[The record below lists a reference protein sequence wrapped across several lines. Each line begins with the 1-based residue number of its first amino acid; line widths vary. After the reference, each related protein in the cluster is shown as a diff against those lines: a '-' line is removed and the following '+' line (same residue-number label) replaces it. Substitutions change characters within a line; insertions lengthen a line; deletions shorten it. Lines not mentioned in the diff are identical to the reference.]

1 MTALVVRYGIKNRVA
16 CGPAGTGGST
26 ESIVWTLR
34 NLELCFIAEPAGSSG
49 RLYAGWTDWRGSAA
63 VAYLDLSRAVRGVD
77 SLLRQRQGIEEFTE
91 DDDCIFRISY
101 GFAERPVLLSD
112 GTAVAEGEPV
122 LLLHFWNE
130 HLPLMPSE
138 GPSPAWA
145 IRLKQRMRTSLVA
158 VARHI
163 EGERTLAGVRA
174 LHGAPPF
181 GSRIGVAQMVR
192 TAHRFGFD
200 VIDPDAARE
209 WRQRVHLV
217 FDSMLLWGLAYAFN
231 PAGLK
236 TKGLLRHRHQLWI
249 ARRKLLL
256 LYGSGSDAA
265 PPRADRH

>member
-1 MTALVVRYGIKNRVA
+1 M
-16 CGPAGTGGST
+16 
-26 ESIVWTLR
+26 
-34 NLELCFIAEPAGSSG
+34 
-49 RLYAGWTDWRGSAA
+49 
-63 VAYLDLSRAVRGVD
+63 AYLDLTRAVRGVD
-77 SLLRQRQGIEEFTE
+77 SLLRQRQGIEEFTA
-91 DDDCIFRISY
+91 DQNCIFRISR
-101 GFAERPVLLSD
+101 GLASRPVLLSD

-122 LLLHFWNE
+122 LLLHLWNE
-130 HLPLMPSE
+130 HLPLMPQE

-158 VARHI
+158 VARHLETARMLDGI
-163 EGERTLAGVRA
+163 RA

-200 VIDPDAARE
+200 VIDPDAPRE
-209 WRQRVHLV
+209 WRQRVHSV

-249 ARRKLLL
+249 ARRRLLL
-256 LYGSGSDAA
+256 LYGSGGDAA
-265 PPRADRH
+265 PPRAERH